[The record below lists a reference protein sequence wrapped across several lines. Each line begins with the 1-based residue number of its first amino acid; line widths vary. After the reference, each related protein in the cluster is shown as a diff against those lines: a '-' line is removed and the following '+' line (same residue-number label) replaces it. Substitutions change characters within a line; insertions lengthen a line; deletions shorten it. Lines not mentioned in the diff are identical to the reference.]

1 MLLILRTLRNFLK
14 MRMTPYKWR
23 EKHPRCEFCHW
34 LHFEVIKVDL
44 PMADF
49 YKCLVKNK
57 IINFTDMP
65 RPWCRC
71 YKVKLDPVIKEDFP
85 NA

>member
-1 MLLILRTLRNFLK
+1 
-14 MRMTPYKWR
+14 
-23 EKHPRCEFCHW
+23 
-34 LHFEVIKVDL
+34 
-44 PMADF
+44 MADF

-71 YKVKLDPVIKEDFP
+71 YKVKLDPVIKEDSP

>member
-1 MLLILRTLRNFLK
+1 
-14 MRMTPYKWR
+14 MRMKKMTPYKWR

-34 LHFEVIKVDL
+34 LKLEVVKVDS
-44 PMADF
+44 MADF
-49 YKCLVKNK
+49 YKCLVKDK
-57 IINFTDMP
+57 IINFPDMP